1 MSALPQN
8 PGVLEQLSPVM
19 SQWWQANF
27 PTGPTAAQR
36 QLWPVLLERRHAL
49 LAAPTGTGKTL
60 AAMVPI
66 YDELLSEH
74 RKYTSSRAVR
84 GSAGASPSHLT
95 DAASGTQEPLQSL
108 PTASSIDLDNSS
120 FSILNPQFT
129 KLRCLYLAPLK
140 ALCNDLH
147 ARLQRDAAQL
157 ESLTGIRLRI
167 GLRTGDV
174 APAERL
180 KLWDDPP
187 DILIITPE
195 SLSLLLSTM
204 KAGELLKHVR
214 WVIVDEVHAL
224 ACNKRGAELAVTL
237 ERLDELCA
245 TPPQRIGLSA
255 TCHPLSTVAT
265 WLGGSQHTVHTISVP
280 DQVRWKLDIID
291 LTVAGQEGAFLQQL
305 GDRLQSL
312 IESHRTL
319 LIFTNVRSLS
329 ERIAWMLKRR
339 LPHLSEQ
346 IGVHH
351 GSIARANRHAVE
363 GQLQRGELRVVL
375 SSTSLELGIDIG
387 CIDHVAFIH
396 ATGGATRLLQRL
408 GRGGHRPGA
417 SRTGTLFVSSQ
428 LDLLEAIT
436 TKGAAEDGFLEPLDF
451 PEGPLDVLCQVL
463 IALAVTGRYTVRAAW
478 DLVRRSMPFE
488 TLDLGDFARCL
499 EYVTG
504 GNTQLDIPPRVKLD
518 GDCLTCVNGMTAR
531 LYRTNAGTIQD
542 EPHRQVKLDSPQ
554 EHGVSL
560 GSVPHNFAD
569 RLLAGDRFLLN
580 GRVYELKKHER
591 SAIVVQE
598 STGLP
603 AFTRWKGGMW
613 NMTPILAERLWC
625 LRVRLGETLLE
636 SEGHAIALLQHEYQ
650 IEREPAQSIVQW
662 LLRQQTISEIPDRG
676 LFIEATASPEA
687 EHVYYAVHL
696 PLPAAAA
703 EGLARVLCWRL
714 RPGGLMF
721 PIEPGPL
728 GFLITLPAEFDM
740 TPERWRTL
748 LAPEDYTLDLM
759 RVIATGPV
767 LGRKFME
774 AAHTGM
780 MVLRTPLRGKVRKV
794 GGNSWA
800 GDKLLNWLRFA
811 AHDFPLLQQAQREAA
826 DDYYQAR
833 ATEGFLA
840 QLQAGEIRLRW
851 TAEPSPLASEWLP
864 HVGSTPENSL
874 TSLDELLLSLGTTQ
888 QEAPHVDPTALATHS

>member
-1 MSALPQN
+1 MPQSATTAD
-8 PGVLEQLSPVM
+8 GVLNQLSPVLR
-19 SQWWQANF
+19 QWWSRYF
-27 PTGPTAAQR
+27 PSGPTLGQR
-36 QLWPVLLERRHAL
+36 LAWPTIIEGRHTL

-60 AAMVPI
+60 AALAPI
-66 YDELLSEH
+66 YDQLLEFRGTDIPACTHRQECQCHGSECLC
-74 RKYTSSRAVR
+74 
-84 GSAGASPSHLT
+84 P
-95 DAASGTQEPLQSL
+95 TQG
-108 PTASSIDLDNSS
+108 
-120 FSILNPQFT
+120 

-147 ARLQRDAAQL
+147 TRLQRDAEQL
-157 ESLTGIRLRI
+157 EALTNTRLSI

-174 APAERL
+174 APADRL
-180 KLWDDPP
+180 KLWEDPP
-187 DILIITPE
+187 DILVITPE
-195 SLSLLLSTM
+195 SLSLLLSTV
-204 KAGELLKHVR
+204 KAPELLQHVR
-214 WVIVDEVHAL
+214 WVVVDEVHAL

-237 ERLDELCA
+237 HRLDDLCHQ
-245 TPPQRIGLSA
+245 PPQRIGLSA
-255 TCHPLSTVAT
+255 TCHPLPVVAR
-265 WLGGSQHTVHTISVP
+265 WLGGSRYSVQTLSVP
-280 DQVRWKLDIID
+280 DQVRWQLEIVD
-291 LTVAGQEGAFLQQL
+291 LSEASQDGAFLKQL
-305 GDRLQSL
+305 LDCLQLL
-312 IESHRTL
+312 IESHQTL
-319 LIFTNVRSLS
+319 LIFTNVRSLA
-329 ERIAWMLKRR
+329 ERIGWALKRR
-339 LPHLSEQ
+339 LPHLAEQ

-351 GSIARANRHAVE
+351 GSIALANRHAVE

-387 CIDHVAFIH
+387 TIDHVAFIH

-408 GRGGHRPGA
+408 GRAGHRPGA
-417 SRTGTLFVSSQ
+417 SRTGTLFVTTQ

-451 PEGPLDVLCQVL
+451 PEAPLDVLCQLL
-463 IALAVTGRYTVRAAW
+463 IGLAVTGRYTVRAAW
-478 DLVRRSMPFE
+478 DLVTETMPFE
-488 TLDLGDFARCL
+488 QLDLGDFARCL

-504 GNTQLDIPPRVKLD
+504 GNTQLDIPPRIKLD
-518 GDCLTCVNGMTAR
+518 DDCLTCVNGLTSR
-531 LYRTNAGTIQD
+531 LYRTNAGTIHD
-542 EPHRQVKLDSPQ
+542 EPHRQVRLDVARA
-554 EHGVSL
+554 GKDTLSL
-560 GSVPHNFAD
+560 GSVPHQFAD
-569 RLLAGDRFLLN
+569 RLLTGDRFLLN

-603 AFTRWKGGMW
+603 AFTRWSGGTW
-613 NMTPILAERLWC
+613 NMPPILAERLWC
-625 LRVRLGETLLE
+625 LRVRLGEALLE
-636 SEGHAIALLQHEYQ
+636 SEEHAIDLLQDEYH
-650 IEREPAQSIVQW
+650 IDEAPARSIAQW
-662 LLRQQTISEIPDRG
+662 LLRQQTFSEIPDRG
-676 LFIEATASPEA
+676 LFIEATPSPEA

-721 PIEPGPL
+721 PLEPGPL

-740 TPERWRTL
+740 TPERWRSL
-748 LAPEDYTLDLM
+748 LAPDDYMKDLM

-780 MVLRTPLRGKVRKV
+780 MLLRTPLRGKVRKV
-794 GGNSWA
+794 GGTWWG

-840 QLQAGEIRLRW
+840 QLQAAEIRLRW
-851 TAEPSPLASEWLP
+851 IAEPSPLASEWLP

-874 TSLDELLLSLGTTQ
+874 TSLDELLLSLGATQ
-888 QEAPHVDPTALATHS
+888 QEAPHVDPATLATHA